1 MFAGL
6 AETVAELS
14 ATYNVNP
21 VIFGILYVGGIPLFL
36 AAGAWLANR
45 ARQKKP
51 ITVQAMLLLYLAI
64 QPYLYVAVF
73 GENLPSW
80 VYIVI
85 LAMIGVGIWSTVS
98 SVQKKKAEAQADA
111 AETNVTTSAAPEATA
126 LMEDEQPQDET
137 SAS

>member
-1 MFAGL
+1 MFAGI

-36 AAGAWLANR
+36 GAGAWLANR

-51 ITVQAMLLLYLAI
+51 ITVQALLLLYLAI
-64 QPYLYVAVF
+64 QPYLYVAIF

-80 VYIVI
+80 VYVVIV
-85 LAMIGVGIWSTVS
+85 AMIGVGVWSTVS
-98 SVQKKKAEAQADA
+98 SVRKKKAEAEADEGAEPAVA
-111 AETNVTTSAAPEATA
+111 AAAASAA
-126 LMEDEQPQDET
+126 LMADDNPDDDQ
-137 SAS
+137 AA

>member
-1 MFAGL
+1 MFAGI

-51 ITVQAMLLLYLAI
+51 IAVQAMLLLYLAV
-64 QPYLYVAVF
+64 QPYLYVAIF

-85 LAMIGVGIWSTVS
+85 LAMIGVGVWSTIS
-98 SVQKKKAEAQADA
+98 SVRKKKAEAQAEA
-111 AETNVTTSAAPEATA
+111 AQTSVAASAAPVATA

-137 SAS
+137 PA

>member
-1 MFAGL
+1 MFAGI

-36 AAGAWLANR
+36 GAGAWLANR

-51 ITVQAMLLLYLAI
+51 ITVQALLLLYLAI
-64 QPYLYVAVF
+64 QPYLYVAIF

-80 VYIVI
+80 VYVVIV
-85 LAMIGVGIWSTVS
+85 AMIGVGVWSTVS
-98 SVQKKKAEAQADA
+98 SVRKKKAEAEADEGAEHAVA
-111 AETNVTTSAAPEATA
+111 AAAATSA
-126 LMEDEQPQDET
+126 LMADDKPDDDQ
-137 SAS
+137 AA

>member
-1 MFAGL
+1 MFAGI

-21 VIFGILYVGGIPLFL
+21 VVFGILYVGGIPLFL

-51 ITVQAMLLLYLAI
+51 IAVQAMLLLYLAV
-64 QPYLYVAVF
+64 QPYLYVAIF

-80 VYIVI
+80 VYVVI
-85 LAMIGVGIWSTVS
+85 LAMIGVGVWSTIS
-98 SVQKKKAEAQADA
+98 SVRKKKAEAQAEA
-111 AETNVTTSAAPEATA
+111 AQTSVAASAAPVATA

-137 SAS
+137 PA

>member
-1 MFAGL
+1 MFAGI

-21 VIFGILYVGGIPLFL
+21 VVFGILYVGGIPLFL

-51 ITVQAMLLLYLAI
+51 ITVQALLLLYLAV
-64 QPYLYVAVF
+64 QPYLYVAIF
-73 GENLPSW
+73 GENLPNW

-85 LAMIGVGIWSTVS
+85 LAMIGVGVWSTIS
-98 SVQKKKAEAQADA
+98 SVRKKKAEAQA
-111 AETNVTTSAAPEATA
+111 ETETQATAPSAAASTA
-126 LMEDEQPQDET
+126 LMEDERPEDDT
-137 SAS
+137 